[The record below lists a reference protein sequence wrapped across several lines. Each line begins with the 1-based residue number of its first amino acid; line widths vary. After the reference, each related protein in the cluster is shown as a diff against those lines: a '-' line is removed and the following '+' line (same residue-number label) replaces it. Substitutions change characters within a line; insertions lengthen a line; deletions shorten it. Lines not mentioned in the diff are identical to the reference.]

1 MLPHRLLAATLT
13 HRLECAL
20 QPHCPA
26 ERAAPNASPRM
37 RRPDVPSRIVVPDAA
52 PRRVVSHRRDARSR
66 ARFSATSFACA
77 LSYAAAPNA
86 LPGAPLMRLRLGYA
100 FPSRRLEGVLPR
112 RRRSGC
118 PFPSRRSE
126 DTLSDTLP
134 SVAPSICWQESDV
147 SVSAGPF
154 SSLDGKKSSFLYGE
168 TLSSDAGIP
177 ISCQFGV

>member
-20 QPHCPA
+20 PPHCPPSA
-26 ERAAPNASPRM
+26 QLRTHRPGCVAPTYRLVSS
-37 RRPDVPSRIVVPDAA
+37 SRIAA
-52 PRRVVSHRRDARSR
+52 SRRVVSHRRDARSR
-66 ARFSATSFACA
+66 THFSATSFACA
-77 LSYAAAPNA
+77 LSCAAAPNA

-118 PFPSRRSE
+118 TFPSRRSE
-126 DTLSDTLP
+126 DILSDTLP